1 MKRELL
7 VSICCLTYNQEKYI
21 RRCIEGFIMQQTDF
35 EFEVLINDDAST
47 DGTVKIIEEY
57 AANYPD
63 IIKPIYQK
71 ENQYSKGVPMN
82 RSFNFPR
89 ANGEFIAICEG
100 DDYWTDPNKL
110 QKQVNFLRKEPEF
123 GLIYTDID
131 RIDENDNT
139 IDHFSFKNVFGLHK
153 NTLDDFFI
161 NAWFL
166 APCTWVFRK
175 NLIDYEARIL
185 PGPGDLQ
192 MLLQLAVKSKVKF
205 FQESTA
211 NYRVL
216 NNSVSHFN
224 KQKDSYLFRKKV
236 FDIQIHYATS
246 FRPDLIDKICL
257 KFFSDWFFSICR
269 FEKMQLVNDAYNLL
283 RVNNIFSFG
292 IKLHYNARKLGV
304 QNQLNTLIFIKNIFK
319 NYKTPNHY

>member
-1 MKRELL
+1 
-7 VSICCLTYNQEKYI
+7 
-21 RRCIEGFIMQQTDF
+21 MQQTDF

-63 IIKPIYQK
+63 IIRPIYQK

-89 ANGEFIAICEG
+89 ANGEFIATCEG

-131 RIDENDNT
+131 RVDENDNI
-139 IDHFSFKNVFGLHK
+139 IDRFSFKNTLGLHK
-153 NTLDDFFI
+153 NTLEDFFI

-192 MLLQLAVKSKVKF
+192 MLLQLVVKSKVAF
-205 FQESTA
+205 LRESTA

-224 KQKDSYLFRKKV
+224 KQEDSYLFRKKV
-236 FDIQIHYATS
+236 FDIQIHYATR
-246 FRPDLIDKICL
+246 FQPNLIDKICL
-257 KFFSDWFFSICR
+257 KFYSDCFFPICR

-283 RVNNIFSFG
+283 SINNISSFG
-292 IKLHYNARKLGV
+292 IKLHYNARRLRL
-304 QNQLNTLIFIKNIFK
+304 QNPLNALIYIKNRVK
-319 NYKTPNHY
+319 HLRKGS